1 MGPLYKKNA
10 FGASFVGLPFYIAV
24 CARRV
29 PAWPDARCPVR
40 SAFRASAAPGTQ
52 IATEILR
59 MVAIAWARAT
69 AQRGPRH
76 AHRYIDYSLTF
87 GRAQYSKLVF

>member
-1 MGPLYKKNA
+1 MGKRVGPPPLVLESPSVDSLVRMLEQLWRTYWSIVQTA

-40 SAFRASAAPGTQ
+40 SAFRASAAPGIQ
-52 IATEILR
+52 IATGIL
-59 MVAIAWARAT
+59 
-69 AQRGPRH
+69 P
-76 AHRYIDYSLTF
+76 
-87 GRAQYSKLVF
+87 

>member
-1 MGPLYKKNA
+1 MGKRVGPPPLVLESPGVVSLVRMLEQLWRTYWSIVQNA

-40 SAFRASAAPGTQ
+40 SAFRASAAPGMQ
-52 IATEILR
+52 IATGIL
-59 MVAIAWARAT
+59 
-69 AQRGPRH
+69 P
-76 AHRYIDYSLTF
+76 
-87 GRAQYSKLVF
+87 